1 MPIKLRIY
9 LDTSVFSAYL
19 DDRTPERQADTAEFW
34 KRRHQY
40 ELATSELAREELA
53 RTPDSLHR
61 DKLLKLLEG
70 FTLLRIDSEMKDLA
84 QHYIDGGIFLPT
96 MADDAL
102 HVAAS
107 VLSRQDILLS
117 WNFKH
122 LVNRR
127 RRALVNQLNTTRG
140 LPTIEIVAPPE
151 I

>member
-1 MPIKLRIY
+1 MPLKLLVY
-9 LDTSVFSAYL
+9 LDTSVFSAYF
-19 DDRTPERQADTAEFW
+19 DERAPERQAETVEFW

-40 ELATSELAREELA
+40 ELSTSELARQELS
-53 RTPDSLHR
+53 RTPDSGR
-61 DKLLKLLEG
+61 KEQLLKLLEG
-70 FTLLRIDSEMKDLA
+70 ITLYGIDAEMRDLA
-84 QHYIDGGIFLPT
+84 QHYIDSGVFLPT

-102 HVAAS
+102 HVATA
-107 VLSRQDILLS
+107 VINRQDILLS

-127 RRALVNQLNTTRG
+127 RRAMVNQLNTARG